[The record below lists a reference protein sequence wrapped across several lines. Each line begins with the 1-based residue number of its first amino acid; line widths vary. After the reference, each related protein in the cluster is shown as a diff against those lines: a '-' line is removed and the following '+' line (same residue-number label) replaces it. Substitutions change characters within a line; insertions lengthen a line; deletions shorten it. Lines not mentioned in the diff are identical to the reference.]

1 MRAVLFG
8 FLRHQANVRYAAH
21 GGRIEGA
28 VLLAVFDNGL
38 VDGGVATIRDH
49 GLGVLQLA
57 FGVPHLARVTDHGRH
72 RSVDD
77 DVAWYVQV
85 GDALVGVDHGQRWT
99 HVVDSFDVG
108 FDLRLLLS
116 WQGLDAGVQVA
127 DTVVQVEA
135 DLFQYCGV
143 LVQRVLVVLGNDLAE
158 HDRVGDLHHGGFEV
172 YRQQYALGLGVFDF
186 GGDELAQGFG
196 AQYCAVDDLAGFD
209 RGLFFQNGGGA
220 VLVQQFDTQAVIG
233 FDQRGFLAAVEVAV
247 AHVCHVGLGVG
258 SPGAHLV
265 RVLACVVLDRQR
277 CAAVGVAF
285 AQHRVH
291 GAALDAVV
299 AGAGFFL
306 GLGGRLVGVV
316 RDVEALAL
324 QFLDRGF
331 ELRYRGADVRQ
342 LDDVGFW
349 RGCQLAQFC
358 QVVGHLLVGAELF
371 REGRKDAAGQRDV
384 PGFYGDVGAS
394 GEGFDDGEQ

>member
-1 MRAVLFG
+1 M
-8 FLRHQANVRYAAH
+8 
-21 GGRIEGA
+21 
-28 VLLAVFDNGL
+28 
-38 VDGGVATIRDH
+38 
-49 GLGVLQLA
+49 
-57 FGVPHLARVTDHGRH
+57 
-72 RSVDD
+72 
-77 DVAWYVQV
+77 QV

-158 HDRVGDLHHGGFEV
+158 HDRVGDLHHGGFQV
-172 YRQQYALGLGVFDF
+172 HRQQHALGFGIFDL
-186 GGDELAQGFG
+186 GGDELAQRLG
-196 AQYCAVDDLAGFD
+196 AQDCAVDDFTGLD
-209 RGLFFQNGGGA
+209 RGFFFQNGGVA
-220 VLVQQFDTQAVIG
+220 VLVQQFDAQAVIG
-233 FDQRGFLAAVEVAV
+233 VDQRGFLAAVEVAL

-277 CAAVGVAF
+277 GATVGVAF
-285 AQHRVH
+285 TQDRVH

-299 AGAGFFL
+299 ASLGFFL
-306 GLGGRLVGVV
+306 GIGSGGFRVI
-316 RDVEALAL
+316 RNVEALGL
-324 QFLDRGF
+324 QFLDRGLQ
-331 ELRYRGADVRQ
+331 LRNRGADVRQ

-349 RGCQLAQFC
+349 CGCQLAQFC
-358 QVVGHLLVGAELF
+358 QMVGHLLVGAELF
-371 REGRKDAAGQRDV
+371 REGRKDTAGQRDV